1 MKKKITCI
9 ILFICIIC
17 GLGGIFYYQ
26 ANHESITTLIPKHND
41 KSLTYS
47 SIVLKSKGDKVYQIS
62 QITKTNLAHY
72 NEDELQTWINELTD
86 NYNQYKGINYA
97 AKKTKKKLIETITVD
112 VNKANAEAFEI
123 LGIDI
128 SLPKNKDSSKI
139 KVTVSLKETVKSL
152 KKEGYKINK

>member
-1 MKKKITCI
+1 M
-9 ILFICIIC
+9 
-17 GLGGIFYYQ
+17 
-26 ANHESITTLIPKHND
+26 
-41 KSLTYS
+41 
-47 SIVLKSKGDKVYQIS
+47 
-62 QITKTNLAHY
+62 
-72 NEDELQTWINELTD
+72 QTWINELTD
-86 NYNQYKGINYA
+86 NYNQYKGINYT